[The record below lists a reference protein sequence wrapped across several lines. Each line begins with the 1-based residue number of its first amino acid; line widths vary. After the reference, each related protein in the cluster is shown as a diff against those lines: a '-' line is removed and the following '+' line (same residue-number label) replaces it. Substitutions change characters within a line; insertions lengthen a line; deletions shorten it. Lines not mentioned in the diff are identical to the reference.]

1 MKTGMPANPYA
12 RPSLR
17 RLLLAAL
24 AGGLGVFGL
33 GIEPA
38 PSSAQHAGAGTIAA
52 SAAKQDLPD
61 G

>member
-1 MKTGMPANPYA
+1 MRTSVSVNSNP

-38 PSSAQHAGAGTIAA
+38 ASTTQQSQGSAIAA
-52 SAAKQDLPD
+52 AAPAADQRGD
-61 G
+61 